1 MLKPNKVFSH
11 CTWVRK
17 PFVGQVYVRRKR
29 KEEELAK
36 MWAQLQLVTLQQVD
50 RKRERLLG
58 VSGE

>member
-1 MLKPNKVFSH
+1 M
-11 CTWVRK
+11 
-17 PFVGQVYVRRKR
+17 GQVYVRRKR